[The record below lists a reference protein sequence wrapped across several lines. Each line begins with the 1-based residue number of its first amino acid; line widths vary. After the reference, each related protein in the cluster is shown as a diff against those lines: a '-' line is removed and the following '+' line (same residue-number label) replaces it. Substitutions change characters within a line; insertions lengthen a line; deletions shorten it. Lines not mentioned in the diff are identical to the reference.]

1 MPARSRVGRVPCR
14 VEFYAGG
21 RAEETPR
28 RVIYR
33 GLTGVVEGVLGRKR
47 VMDKASGITTDEFTL
62 VLDGRIVKLRRTI
75 SGRWS
80 LLLPRP

>member
-1 MPARSRVGRVPCR
+1 MPSRSRVDRVPCR

-21 RAEETPR
+21 RAEEAPR

-33 GLTGVVEGVLGRKR
+33 GHAAVVEGVLGRKR
-47 VMDKASGITTDEFTL
+47 VMDNASGITTDEFTL
-62 VLDGRIVKLRRTI
+62 VLDGRIVKLRPMK

>member
-1 MPARSRVGRVPCR
+1 MPARSGVGRVPCR

-33 GLTGVVEGVLGRKR
+33 GHAAVVERVLGRKR
-47 VMDKASGITTDEFTL
+47 VLDKASLKTTEEFTL

-80 LLLPRP
+80 LLLPRA

>member
-1 MPARSRVGRVPCR
+1 MPAKSGARCVPCR

-28 RVIYR
+28 RVIW
-33 GLTGVVEGVLGRKR
+33 LKHTADVEKVLGRRR
-47 VMDKASGITTDEFTL
+47 VMDKASGRTSDEFTL
-62 VLDGRIVKLRRTI
+62 ALDGRIAKVRRTI

-80 LLLPRP
+80 LLLPPG

>member
-1 MPARSRVGRVPCR
+1 MPARSGVGRVPCR

-33 GLTGVVEGVLGRKR
+33 GHAAVVEGVLGRKR
-47 VMDKASGITTDEFTL
+47 VRDKASGITTDEFTL
-62 VLDGRIVKLRRTI
+62 VLNGRTAKLRRTI